1 MEDKAMLDKPIAG
14 FLACTVIL
22 VIVAV
27 RETYTES
34 DLHAGASAHEQ
45 ISNNVPAKPKLD
57 LRTFVAEKSPKL
69 KSQTASSTD
78 QKQLQTAKL
87 RAMPDSTP
95 WSSSQATI
103 VLIAL
108 VVSTVSGAALV
119 IHRGAR
125 SPDKSGNKMGNPVC
139 PTK

>member
-14 FLACTVIL
+14 FLVYTAIL

-27 RETYTES
+27 RETYTQS

-45 ISNNVPAKPKLD
+45 ISNIVPAKPKLD
-57 LRTFVAEKSPKL
+57 LRTFVAEKSLKPKP
-69 KSQTASSTD
+69 QTTSSTD
-78 QKQLQTAKL
+78 QKLQTAKL
-87 RAMPDSTP
+87 RAIPDSTP

-108 VVSTVSGAALV
+108 IVSTVSGVALV
-119 IHRGAR
+119 IHRGAK
-125 SPDKSGNKMGNPVC
+125 SPNKPSNKMGNPVC

>member
-57 LRTFVAEKSPKL
+57 LRTFVAEKSPKPR
-69 KSQTASSTD
+69 SQTASSTD
-78 QKQLQTAKL
+78 QKQLQAAKV
-87 RAMPDSTP
+87 RVMPDSTP
-95 WSSSQATI
+95 WPSSQATI

-119 IHRGAR
+119 IHRDAR

>member
-1 MEDKAMLDKPIAG
+1 MLDKPIAG
-14 FLACTVIL
+14 FLACTVLL

-27 RETYTES
+27 RETYTQSE
-34 DLHAGASAHEQ
+34 LHSGASAHEQ

-57 LRTFVAEKSPKL
+57 LRTFVAEKTPKP
-69 KSQTASSTD
+69 KPQTTSSTE

-95 WSSSQATI
+95 WSPPPATI

-108 VVSTVSGAALV
+108 VVSTVCGVALA
-119 IHRGAR
+119 IHRDAR
-125 SPDKSGNKMGNPVC
+125 SPNKPCNKMGNPVC

>member
-1 MEDKAMLDKPIAG
+1 MLDKPIAG

-27 RETYTES
+27 RETYTQS

-57 LRTFVAEKSPKL
+57 LRTFVAEKSLKPKP
-69 KSQTASSTD
+69 QTTSSMD
-78 QKQLQTAKL
+78 QKLQTAKL
-87 RAMPDSTP
+87 RAIPDSTP

-108 VVSTVSGAALV
+108 VVSTVSGVALV
-119 IHRGAR
+119 IHRGAK
-125 SPDKSGNKMGNPVC
+125 SPNKPSNKMGNPVC

>member
-27 RETYTES
+27 RETYTQS

-57 LRTFVAEKSPKL
+57 LRTFVAEKSLKPKP
-69 KSQTASSTD
+69 QTTSSTD

-87 RAMPDSTP
+87 CAMPDSTP
-95 WSSSQATI
+95 WSPPPATI

-108 VVSTVSGAALV
+108 VVSTVSGVALV
-119 IHRGAR
+119 IHRGAK
-125 SPDKSGNKMGNPVC
+125 SPNKPSNKMGNPVC